1 MINSNKPKQ
10 LVLVN
15 FSLGKLK
22 EVAVISEPK
31 QVVLLYAS

>member
-1 MINSNKPKQ
+1 MINKHKVKQ